1 MATNDDIIGG
11 NRPLPNN
18 PNAYNAYR
26 YKKELQTSP
35 TMPDASEAKEMN
47 AKIHKLDNMALRGIS
62 DEANIP
68 QTYIDTTI
76 GRPTPQEDETAI
88 ARMEERNK
96 QSLAEAKEKYQEEQE
111 AKHRKAEKLWSA
123 IGDGISAI
131 ANMATVGAGADSM
144 YNPADSHH
152 AKIKSKWDEIKANK
166 AAIAAA
172 ENKARMDLLLKQ
184 YEFGMK
190 AKEAEANR
198 NFNIWKTETEE
209 AGRNK
214 RAENQQKF
222 DAEQNKLKNDTSL
235 QVAKIRGR
243 SGGGSGSSSTGKYFF
258 NGQAFRS
265 ASERNQ
271 AILNAAKKYQYD
283 VYDYNDNLRDWD
295 VMAVE
300 LEELMAEGESQP
312 QVGTYASRWGSM
324 FGKTSTST
332 PKSNNNTQPKT
343 TENKTKTT
351 MSIYG

>member
-1 MATNDDIIGG
+1 MTDDKKIPGVSEQATNLVKNI
-11 NRPLPNN
+11 NKWNN
-18 PNAYNAYR
+18 PHIEIA
-26 YKKELQTSP
+26 KPEV
-35 TMPDASEAKEMN
+35 PDAPIPQVNTLNESELER
-47 AKIHKLDNMALRGIS
+47 KLDEKLNLPRRH
-62 DEANIP
+62 
-68 QTYIDTTI
+68 IDTTV
-76 GRPTPQEDETAI
+76 GRPTDADVKAEGVRLVNEGK
-88 ARMEERNK
+88 ARV
-96 QSLAEAKEKYQEEQE
+96 AEAKEKYQEEQE
-111 AKHRKAEKLWSA
+111 AKHRKAEKMWSA

-144 YNPADSHH
+144 YNPTDSLHS
-152 AKIKSKWDEIKANK
+152 KVKSKWDEIKANK

-172 ENKARMDLLLKQ
+172 ENKARMDLLLK
-184 YEFGMK
+184 ELELGAR
-190 AKEAEANR
+190 AKEAEATR
-198 NFNIWKTETEE
+198 NLSMWRTETEE